1 MLADDL
7 HTCLSH
13 PKKLH
18 VSKISWPFPF
28 VSFGRQCKGV
38 SLLWNQRGPLR
49 TPVQSANQR
58 NFHCFNGQLQR
69 VGLVVVVRSIH
80 CQAMFLKYLAKKN
93 SRTFVE
99 RSASR
104 SKHKTLPM
112 FVQLQIRSASRLQIF
127 RFGTCLKVSKGIFLP
142 PHGGRGPR
150 GNAGVLFHPPAA

>member
-1 MLADDL
+1 MSFTPKEAPCFKSFMTIPICEFRKAMQRGVSPLKSAWS
-7 HTCLSH
+7 TAH
-13 PKKLH
+13 PCAISQSAQFSLLQRAAAKSRSGGGCPKHPLPGH
-18 VSKISWPFPF
+18 VSE
-28 VSFGRQCKGV
+28 VFG
-38 SLLWNQRGPLR
+38 
-49 TPVQSANQR
+49 
-58 NFHCFNGQLQR
+58 
-69 VGLVVVVRSIH
+69 
-80 CQAMFLKYLAKKN
+80 KKN

-127 RFGTCLKVSKGIFLP
+127 RFGTCLKVSLLP